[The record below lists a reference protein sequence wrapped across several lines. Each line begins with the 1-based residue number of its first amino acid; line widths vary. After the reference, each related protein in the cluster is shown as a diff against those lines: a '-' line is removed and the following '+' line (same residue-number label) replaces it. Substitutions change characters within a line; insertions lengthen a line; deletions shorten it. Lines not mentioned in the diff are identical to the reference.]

1 MESALL
7 KAIGLTLV
15 IGVIALIMKLIK
27 STAKGI
33 SKTLPEKYRDGK
45 IAPLVTEHVA
55 PATPNYIQNLDKE
68 MDEAGVDNLH
78 DLEEYRERKNLK
90 STMAESK

>member
-1 MESALL
+1 MESVLI

-15 IGVIALIMKLIK
+15 VCVIALIMKLIS

-45 IAPLVTEHVA
+45 IAPQVTEHHVA
-55 PATPNYIQNLDKE
+55 PNYAQDLDKE
-68 MDEAGVDNLH
+68 MEEAGVDNLH
-78 DLEEYRERKNLK
+78 DLEEYRERKILK
-90 STMAESK
+90 TTPPTESK

>member
-1 MESALL
+1 MESVLI

-15 IGVIALIMKLIK
+15 VCVVALVMKLIS

-45 IAPLVTEHVA
+45 IAPQVTEHGAPVA
-55 PATPNYIQNLDKE
+55 PNYAQNLDKE
-68 MDEAGVDNLH
+68 MEEAGVDNLH
-78 DLEEYRERKNLK
+78 DLEEYREQKRLK
-90 STMAESK
+90 